1 MSILADN
8 KIPSAPTIT
17 PEMRQQRLKAV
28 ANIILNTT
36 RETFNK
42 LIQVQR
48 RGIDLVWNNP
58 NFTPQEI
65 LNELGDQAPTIFAM
79 HRELSEFITDVAA
92 ANNVQ
97 VDLKQPTHNFTLSGN
112 NIIVGDRL

>member
-1 MSILADN
+1 MSILTDN
-8 KIPSAPTIT
+8 KIPSAPIVT
-17 PEMRQQRLKAV
+17 PEMRQRRLESIAD
-28 ANIILNTT
+28 NIVNTT

-65 LNELGDQAPTIFAM
+65 LDELGDQAPAIFAM